1 VLVDDGSVIV
11 IGGLLQ
17 DQYSGSVQKVPYL
30 GDIPGIGALFRSD
43 TRSRKK
49 TNLMVFLRPVV
60 MRDAAATQQVSMDR
74 YELMRGAQIAAQ
86 PEQSTR
92 VPINES
98 SIITPLAQQTSGLP
112 LGASETP
119 VIESR
124 PLTVTPQGMRF
135 EP

>member
-1 VLVDDGSVIV
+1 MLVDDGSVIV

-30 GDIPGIGALFRSD
+30 GDLPGIGALFRSD
-43 TRSRKK
+43 SRTRRK

-60 MRDAAATQQVSMDR
+60 MRDSDSTRQVSLDR
-74 YELMRGAQIAAQ
+74 YDLMRGMQIKNQ
-86 PEQSTR
+86 PEQSST

-98 SIITPLAQQTSGLP
+98 AIMTPMQQQTSGMP
-112 LGASETP
+112 LGHSEAP
-119 VIESR
+119 IVQSR

>member
-1 VLVDDGSVIV
+1 
-11 IGGLLQ
+11 
-17 DQYSGSVQKVPYL
+17 
-30 GDIPGIGALFRSD
+30 
-43 TRSRKK
+43 
-49 TNLMVFLRPVV
+49 V